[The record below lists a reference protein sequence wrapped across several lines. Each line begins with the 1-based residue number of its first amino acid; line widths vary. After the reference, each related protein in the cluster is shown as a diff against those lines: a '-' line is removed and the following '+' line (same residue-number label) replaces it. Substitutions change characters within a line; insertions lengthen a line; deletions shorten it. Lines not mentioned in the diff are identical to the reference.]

1 MSTLIVLIHI
11 TLHSLYIITKKHI
24 IVNYKPFSNFIF
36 RTPSLPFKELFLDG
50 LEKNTVI
57 QEAVYLASPILYT
70 ELQKIENGDMKSEIE
85 KKRILLSLIRYISRM
100 STRCTPFGLFAGC
113 GIGVIGEETS
123 IMLDN
128 SITRVTRLDNYF
140 LSSLYDTLTKIP
152 EIRKNL
158 KYYPNTSLYKIGKKY
173 RFIEIIYT
181 QAGRKYQ
188 ITEVEYSSYLN
199 KVLKACLTGGTI
211 QILAESLVNR
221 DISLKDAE
229 EFIEELIESQVIVPE
244 LNQTV
249 IGNDFFRRII
259 SLLESIEGIDISLL
273 EKVKRIDEILNQLDS
288 EKNTQHLYRQIID
301 IIKELNIPYEEKH
314 LFQVDMVKS
323 TTSAILSNQIIDELK
338 SAITFLNKITPSS
351 KNEKLKEFQERFYN
365 RYEDQEVPLFEVLD
379 PEIGLGYPFTDG
391 ALSPLIDDLVLPQNT
406 QQNTVNNK
414 LRSLLFQ
421 KTVELPN
428 RNKPEIEFSDK
439 DIEGLNANWND
450 LPPTISAMFEI
461 VQADSDT
468 TLIKLQSC
476 GGSSAAN
483 LIARF
488 AHTDNKIE
496 QFVKDITV
504 KEQELTPD
512 AILAEIVHSPEA
524 RTGNILFRPH
534 IRDYELLFMS
544 DSDLPREQIILLS
557 DLFLSFR
564 NGRLILRSKRL
575 NKEIIP
581 RLTSAHNYYYPG
593 TMSIYHFLADIQVQT
608 GRESLYF
615 NWGQEL
621 ESKLSFLPRVR
632 HKNTILSLATWIVKI
647 DEIEHLFKIQQ
658 EKELVEEIGIW
669 REKRFLPQYTLM
681 PDGDN
686 ELFVDWNNLQS
697 IHSLFS
703 IIKKRREIKLI
714 EFLFNP
720 STAIIRDTNN
730 KAHTN
735 ECIVAFYKD
744 NN

>member
-1 MSTLIVLIHI
+1 M
-11 TLHSLYIITKKHI
+11 
-24 IVNYKPFSNFIF
+24 NYKPFSNFIF
-36 RTPSLPFKELFLDG
+36 RTPSLPYNKLSLDS
-50 LEKNTVI
+50 LEKNKVI
-57 QEAVYLASPILYT
+57 EEAIYIASPILYT
-70 ELQKIENGDMKSEIE
+70 ELQKMKNGEIKNEVE
-85 KKRILLSLIRYISRM
+85 KERILLSLSRYISRM

-113 GIGVIGEETS
+113 GIGIIREETS
-123 IMLDN
+123 IILDN
-128 SITRVTRLDNYF
+128 SITRVTRLDNYL

-158 KYYPNTSLYKIGKKY
+158 KYYPNTSLYRTGNKY

-181 QAGRKYQ
+181 QAGRRYQ
-188 ITEVEYSSYLN
+188 ITEVEYSNYLN
-199 KVLKACLTGGTI
+199 KILKTAQTGETVKKLAK
-211 QILAESLVNR
+211 ILVSK

-249 IGNDFFRRII
+249 IGDDFFRRII
-259 SLLESIEGIDISLL
+259 SLLASIENIDSTLL

-288 EKNTQHLYRQIID
+288 EKNAQHLYRQIID

-314 LFQVDMVKS
+314 LFQVDIVRN
-323 TTSAILSNQIIDELK
+323 TASAILSNEMIDELK
-338 SAITFLNKITPSS
+338 SAITFLNKITPSFR
-351 KNEKLKEFQERFYN
+351 NEKLKEFQERFYN

-379 PEIGLGYPFTDG
+379 PEIGLGYPSMDG
-391 ALSPLIDDLVLPQNT
+391 TLSPLIDDLVLPQNT
-406 QQNTVNNK
+406 QQSTGNRK
-414 LRSLLFQ
+414 LHSLLFQ
-421 KTVELPN
+421 KTAELPN
-428 RNKPEIEFSDK
+428 RNKLEIEFSDK
-439 DIEGLNANWND
+439 DVEGLSANWDN
-450 LPPTISAMFEI
+450 LPPTISVMFEI
-461 VQADSDT
+461 VQADSDN

-488 AHTDNKIE
+488 AHTDNMIA
-496 QFVKDITV
+496 QFVKDITT
-504 KEQELTPD
+504 KEQELTSD

-534 IRDYELLFMS
+534 IREYELLFMS

-557 DLFLSFR
+557 DLLLSVR

-581 RLTSAHNYYYPG
+581 RLTSAHNYYYYG
-593 TMSIYHFLADIQVQT
+593 TTSIYRFLADMQVQT
-608 GRESLYF
+608 GRGSLYF

-621 ESKLSFLPRVR
+621 ESKLPFLPRVR
-632 HKNTILSLATWIVKI
+632 YKNAILSLATWTVKI
-647 DEIEHLFKIQQ
+647 DEIKHLFKIQE
-658 EKELVEEIGIW
+658 EKQLLEEIEIW

-681 PDGDN
+681 QDGDN
-686 ELFVDWNNLQS
+686 ELFVDWYNLVC
-697 IHSLFS
+697 IHSLFA
-703 IIKKRREIKLI
+703 IIKKRQEIKFT

-720 STAIIRDTNN
+720 DTATIRDANS
-730 KAHTN
+730 KAYTN